1 MRASRPPSGD
11 GASRTKRG
19 QRGAAA
25 APRPSAA
32 PAREARGDR
41 RKRETRERL
50 LKGAFVLMA
59 ERGMAGVAINEITEA
74 ADVGFGSFYNHF
86 ESKEAIH
93 SAVVDEVLTRFGEAL
108 SRISEMLDDPAEIL
122 AASIRYVALRARE
135 DPLWG
140 RFLVRNA
147 FPLRNMSRGMG
158 QYLLRDLQR
167 GVDAGRFQSDDPLI
181 TLLTVGGTAAGAIAA
196 ELELAAKGGT
206 VRRMAKQLGFEVESI
221 PERAAAAAL
230 RVLGVPAAEADEI
243 ARRPLPAIELPHGP
257 L

>member
-1 MRASRPPSGD
+1 MPASRTSPAG

-19 QRGAAA
+19 QRRAAA
-25 APRPSAA
+25 AQGASAA

-50 LKGAFVLMA
+50 LRSAFVLMA
-59 ERGMAGVAINEITEA
+59 ERGMAGVAINELTEA

-93 SAVVDEVLTRFGEAL
+93 AAVVDEVLTRFGEAL
-108 SRISEMLDDPAEIL
+108 SRISETLEDPAEIL

-147 FPLRNMSRGMG
+147 FSLRSVSRGMG
-158 QYLLRDLQR
+158 PYLMRDLQR
-167 GVDAGRFQSDDPLI
+167 GVAAGRFRSDDPLI

-196 ELELAAKGGT
+196 ELELAAEGAT

-243 ARRPLPAIELPHGP
+243 ARRPLPEIELPHGP